1 MSANETAITRQRKNR
16 LILGLSPLGLLT
28 LAACGGGSTSTP
40 GSSTT
45 AVTGKVENGPLQGA
59 WAFLDYHIGNTG
71 AGDGVYDA
79 ATEMRVLTGGTDA
92 TLGAGSY
99 ELSATKTGYTL
110 VATTTAETMDT

>member
-1 MSANETAITRQRKNR
+1 MAKDNVFIAPQRKNR

-59 WAFLDYHIGNTG
+59 WAFLD
-71 AGDGVYDA
+71 
-79 ATEMRVLTGGTDA
+79 
-92 TLGAGSY
+92 
-99 ELSATKTGYTL
+99 
-110 VATTTAETMDT
+110 